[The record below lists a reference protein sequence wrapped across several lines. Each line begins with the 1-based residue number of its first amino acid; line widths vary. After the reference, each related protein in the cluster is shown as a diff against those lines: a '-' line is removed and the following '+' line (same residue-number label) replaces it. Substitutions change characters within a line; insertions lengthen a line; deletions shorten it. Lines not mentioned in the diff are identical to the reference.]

1 MVSARMYGR
10 RMQLALHT
18 MIDIL
23 GRSRMS
29 NNGFITIQRKITDW
43 RWWGNETAMAL
54 WLYILVNANWKD
66 GWWDRGQEVVKR
78 GEFITSQLKIADE
91 LHLNRRTVTK
101 YLKLFA
107 EEGQIELKVDNR
119 KTLIKV
125 INYAKYQDVPNDDAQ
140 LTAQLNAQVNAQHS
154 TQQHAQLTAQQ
165 STHNRTIINQNKPYE
180 PVNNNRHPFK
190 PPTLEE
196 VRAYCRE
203 RNNNVD
209 AERFIDYYSANGW
222 VQGKGKPIKDWKA
235 CIRTWEKNSTTTK
248 GNTSKPASWPDEP
261 PTKPEDYGEFQ
272 NW

>member
-1 MVSARMYGR
+1 
-10 RMQLALHT
+10 
-18 MIDIL
+18 
-23 GRSRMS
+23 MS
-29 NNGFITIQRKITDW
+29 EKGFITIQRKITEW

-140 LTAQLNAQVNAQHS
+140 LTAQLNAQVNAQQS

-165 STHNRTIINQNKPYE
+165 STHNRTIINQNKPYKPLNQYIHQWFDE
-180 PVNNNRHPFK
+180 FWKAYPRKEGKQNAMKAFEKMCTNEDTYKAIMDGLQKRVKLDWSRRPAEEKKFIPHPSSW
-190 PPTLEE
+190 LNQSRWNDE
-196 VRAYCRE
+196 VTPYA
-203 RNNNVD
+203 
-209 AERFIDYYSANGW
+209 
-222 VQGKGKPIKDWKA
+222 GKGEGIFA
-235 CIRTWEKNSTTTK
+235 GIT
-248 GNTSKPASWPDEP
+248 G
-261 PTKPEDYGEFQ
+261 KPEDYREPSAEYEKSIEEFFGE
-272 NW
+272 